1 MKIADFGLS
10 ARREGD
16 AGTGIHYSTVGTR
29 QYQAPEVLEQ
39 RSYRGDRIDIF
50 SMGIILFT
58 MVTGA
63 MPYFKEASVEDPLYK
78 MVIKNDPFN
87 YWMIW
92 HHIRSTPPADSAL
105 EQDSFDDIMNPSS
118 LLNDFKM
125 AICGCIVTFF
135 ANIKML
141 LWYLSRIVL
150 FIFTLGTS
158 RLIFTEDINVPV

>member
-1 MKIADFGLS
+1 
-10 ARREGD
+10 
-16 AGTGIHYSTVGTR
+16 
-29 QYQAPEVLEQ
+29 
-39 RSYRGDRIDIF
+39 
-50 SMGIILFT
+50 

-63 MPYFKEASVEDPLYK
+63 MPYFKEASGEDPLYK

-158 RLIFTEDINVPV
+158 RLIFTEDINVLV